1 MRSALLWA
9 AATTAV
15 PLPNARQ
22 LEFMALEMSQFMHFG
37 LPTFWDPPAD
47 FLHTKNPT
55 YHDCTTTSI
64 DRGDQTRGSYPCLRP
79 DLFRPTDLD
88 ADDWMRQATAM
99 GMKEICLTA
108 HHEGG
113 FALWPSNYTAYS
125 VAASS
130 WRGGKG
136 DVLREFADAANRWG
150 VKICYY
156 LNVQDDGYMTKVA
169 KRTPADFV
177 ERQVGMV
184 REVLTRYGPV
194 NRFWFDGTVGVP
206 DGTDLAEL
214 WDRVGAPRTTPCS
227 RDSGNLI
234 RVRSTPRSAR
244 RARRP

>member
-1 MRSALLWA
+1 MRVSAALLGA
-9 AATTAV
+9 AAAAAV

-64 DRGDQTRGSYPCLRP
+64 DRGNQTRGSYPCLRP

-88 ADDWMRQATAM
+88 ADDWMRHATAM

-113 FALWPSNYTAYS
+113 FALWPSNFTTYS

-150 VKICYY
+150 VKIS
-156 LNVQDDGYMTKVA
+156 
-169 KRTPADFV
+169 V
-177 ERQVGMV
+177 ERQECLFA
-184 REVLTRYGPV
+184 RISPEDAKRSDPV
-194 NRFWFDGTVGVP
+194 ALG
-206 DGTDLAEL
+206 
-214 WDRVGAPRTTPCS
+214 
-227 RDSGNLI
+227 
-234 RVRSTPRSAR
+234 RSRSATTSTSR
-244 RARRP
+244 MTAT